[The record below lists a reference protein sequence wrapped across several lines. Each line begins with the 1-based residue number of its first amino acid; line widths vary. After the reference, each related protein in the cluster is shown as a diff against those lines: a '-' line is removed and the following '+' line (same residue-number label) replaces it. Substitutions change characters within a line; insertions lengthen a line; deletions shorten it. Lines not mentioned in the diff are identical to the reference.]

1 MELVHKVPDTVT
13 VHAVDGTFILWDYFV
28 TRGLKILTAHDN
40 VFTQLYNSFARKNNI
55 YMKYFLWATSVFA
68 FRQFKMQRCD
78 SHCCI
83 HLLTAVRYTRYYLHV
98 LQLAYFLGEFHKF
111 LNLNNTKQSIQP
123 FTACVVL
130 APLVLSAE
138 TQSRNFV

>member
-55 YMKYFLWATSVFA
+55 YMKYFL
-68 FRQFKMQRCD
+68 
-78 SHCCI
+78 
-83 HLLTAVRYTRYYLHV
+83 
-98 LQLAYFLGEFHKF
+98 
-111 LNLNNTKQSIQP
+111 
-123 FTACVVL
+123 
-130 APLVLSAE
+130 
-138 TQSRNFV
+138 